1 MKRILTPL
9 TFLLAAASLLAA
21 APDAQAQERKIVV
34 EGFRADD
41 SNMSI
46 QLNLT
51 GMILGDDSLDED
63 RVADLG
69 GGSLSWR
76 WDIIDWGGLEV
87 ALGAYG
93 RASDDGA
100 AAESSTTF
108 SVAWMWYF
116 ARHHHHRFY
125 AVTGLSSLDTQG
137 TIDRNGNLTDYTY
150 SEFGPVL
157 GLGSEWLISKN
168 WLFSVDA
175 RALLLS
181 SQDDANY
188 TSSVEPGD
196 SPQATNAIPYT
207 WITPPESR
215 SAVQFGV
222 GFGYRW

>member
-9 TFLLAAASLLAA
+9 PFLLAAASLLAA

-41 SNMSI
+41 SNMSL

-51 GMILGDDSLDED
+51 GMTLGDDGMDED
-63 RVADLG
+63 GVADLG
-69 GGSLSWR
+69 GLSLSWR
-76 WDIIDWGGLEV
+76 WDLIDWGGLEV

-93 RASDDGA
+93 RASDDEA
-100 AAESSTTF
+100 VSESRTTL

-116 ARHHHHRFY
+116 ARHYHHRFY
-125 AVTGLSSLDTQG
+125 AVTGLASLDTQG
-137 TIDRNGNLTDYTY
+137 TIDRNGYLTDYTY

-181 SQDDANY
+181 SQEDTAVTTDDALDNN
-188 TSSVEPGD
+188 
-196 SPQATNAIPYT
+196 ATPLA

-215 SAVQFGV
+215 SALHFGV